1 MTRVVV
7 VYTVVALGLIQGA
20 AALEPALGLPAWFDK
35 VVIVLLGIGFP
46 AAVAFA
52 WMFEIR
58 PEGVAPLLTPSG
70 APSADPDSPGA
81 EGQATRDAAIDRDPR
96 SVAVVP
102 LNNLTGDAA
111 ADALA
116 DGLTE
121 DLITALAQS
130 PLRLRV
136 TARNSVLK
144 YRHQTGDLREVGRE
158 LNVRFIV
165 EGSVQKDGAATKL
178 TLQLINAVSGA
189 HVWAASRN
197 AMQTDDLRK
206 MLAKTMQDWRRLLID
221 ELQGALGNTINE
233 HALAARPASP
243 ESFDTFVTTLP
254 DENLFVWSFTTRF
267 GSEGDL
273 ERRLR
278 ESIAIAERA
287 VERRPNEA
295 RNHAWLAFLLMDRM
309 INLGDGNKDAV
320 RTRIWALCQHAIAM
334 DKNDVDVAGF
344 ATTALYV
351 SGQMRRAYTLARTLP
366 HAPAYFRDLT
376 LVAFEDDVD
385 GAIERATKRIAA
397 EGAPGDQDRS
407 VLALMH
413 SLRGDY
419 ALAIKWAEE
428 AALLYPDIFIP
439 DTVRIFALDRAGR
452 PDEAR
457 ALAAQVRAR
466 WPRGDFAWF
475 HVDPAVS
482 GLDPQSRFAKFGLQ
496 WLDTFQRTGLVDT
509 PTQTQAM

>member
-1 MTRVVV
+1 MV
-7 VYTVVALGLIQGA
+7 VYAVVALGLIQGA
-20 AALEPALGLPAWFDK
+20 AALEPALGLPVWFDK

-58 PEGVAPLLTPSG
+58 PEGVAPRVTPNDAASG
-70 APSADPDSPGA
+70 GIVSPAAGA
-81 EGQATRDAAIDRDPR
+81 EAARNAAIDRDPR

-102 LNNLTGDAA
+102 LNNLTGDAT
-111 ADALA
+111 ADSFA

-130 PLRLRV
+130 PLRLHV

-144 YRHQTGDLREVGRE
+144 YRNQTADLREVGRE

-165 EGSVQKDGAATKL
+165 EGSVQRDGAATKL
-178 TLQLINAVSGA
+178 TLQLINAVTGA
-189 HVWAASRN
+189 HVWAASRS
-197 AMQTDDLRK
+197 AVQTDDLRK
-206 MLAKTMQDWRRLLID
+206 AIVKTTQDWRRLLID
-221 ELQGALGNTINE
+221 ELHGALGTTINE
-233 HALAARPASP
+233 HALAARPGNQDQFD
-243 ESFDTFVTTLP
+243 SFVSTLP

-267 GSEGDL
+267 GAEGDL
-273 ERRLR
+273 DRRLR
-278 ESIAIAERA
+278 ESITIAERA
-287 VERRPNEA
+287 VARRPGEA
-295 RNHAWLAFLLMDRM
+295 RNHAWLAFLLMDQM
-309 INLGDGNKDAV
+309 INLGAGNKDTV
-320 RTRIWALCQHAIAM
+320 RTRIWALCQQAIAI

-351 SGQMRRAYTLARTLP
+351 SGQQRRAYTLARTLP

-376 LVAFEDDVD
+376 LAAFEDDVD
-385 GAIERATKRIAA
+385 GAIERTTKRIAA

-407 VLALMH
+407 VLALMF

-428 AALLYPDIFIP
+428 AALLYPDVFIP
-439 DTVRIFALDRAGR
+439 DAVRVFALERSGR
-452 PDEAR
+452 LDEAR
-457 ALAAQVRAR
+457 ALAAQLRAR

-475 HVDPAVS
+475 DVDPAVS
-482 GLDPQSRFAKFGLQ
+482 GLDPQSRFAKFGQQ
-496 WLDTFQRTGLVDT
+496 WLEVLRRTGLVDT
-509 PTQTQAM
+509 PTRTKAM